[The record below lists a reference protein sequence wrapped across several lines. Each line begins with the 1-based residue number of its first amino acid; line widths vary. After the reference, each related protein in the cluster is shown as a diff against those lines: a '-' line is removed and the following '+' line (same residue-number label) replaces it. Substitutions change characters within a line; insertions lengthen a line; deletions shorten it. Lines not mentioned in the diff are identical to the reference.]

1 MSKHGF
7 SNFKIGLLDG
17 LHRSFA
23 MVSYISSEDKL
34 TQVFNHPFQISL
46 KVFNMKPL
54 CSEIFENKDVV
65 YDFQTLCSKLSYVIT
80 EEGSKTIGF
89 TYNDALIDCFEYI
102 KVNASSVNIP
112 DMKTT
117 VTSSSKKTAGQK
129 TDVNVLSLV
138 FRILKPLMTSEFGDH
153 IKNLYRILCRSSE
166 YYDLVQQTKI
176 TNQVSKEDFI
186 DSLDDGKTKV
196 CPIKNCIDFFNVIF
210 ISSHKFDL
218 GVRFILVLLYCQ
230 V

>member
-1 MSKHGF
+1 
-7 SNFKIGLLDG
+7 
-17 LHRSFA
+17 

-54 CSEIFENKDVV
+54 CSEIFEQKDAV

-89 TYNDALIDCFEYI
+89 TYCDALIDCFEYI

-112 DMKTT
+112 DMKAT
-117 VTSSSKKTAGQK
+117 VTSTSKKTAGK
-129 TDVNVLSLV
+129 KNDVYVLSLTGKV
-138 FRILKPLMTSEFGDH
+138 LKPVMTVKFGDH
-153 IKNLYRILCRSSE
+153 VKNLYRILCRSSE
-166 YYDLVQQTKI
+166 YYDLVQQRKI

-186 DSLDDGKTKV
+186 DLLDDGRTKV
-196 CPIKNCIDFFNVIF
+196 CTIKNCVEYFEVIF
-210 ISSHKFDL
+210 LLSHKFDL
-218 GVRFILVLLYCQ
+218 GLRFILVFLCCQ